1 MRGWVPAVMSR
12 SFPGTWV
19 RTRRRIV
26 TAARVAG
33 ALSAITFLM
42 GAVLLVAIRIWWA
55 AAPGDDQRSRGVN
68 ALWAAHTWVGD
79 DHTESEYE
87 EFARLLVRNEI
98 SDVFVH
104 AGPLEGDGSVPAGRI
119 EQAGALIGAMD
130 RYAPGVRVQAYLG
143 QIEDRGGGPL
153 DLDDATVRDRI
164 VATAES
170 FLDLG
175 FDGIHYDIEPIFPGD
190 QSFFDLLDRTH
201 ALTAARGAV
210 LSVALEQLE
219 AAPMVRPVVAA
230 LRPGYHNPTE
240 AFLREVAQRV
250 DQVAIMTYDSGMPTD
265 WLFGAYVAWQTE
277 RVVEAI
283 GDEAIVFMGVPT
295 YGDGSPWWF
304 HPWAENVGSGISGV
318 RKGLARLGDD
328 RTENVGIAMFAE
340 WTTSEDE
347 WDAYRSN
354 WVGD

>member
-1 MRGWVPAVMSR
+1 MSR
-12 SFPGTWV
+12 SFSGTLAQ
-19 RTRRRIV
+19 TRRRIV

-33 ALSAITFLM
+33 ALGAIIFLM
-42 GAVLLVAIRIWWA
+42 AAVLLIVIWIWWA

-79 DHTESEYE
+79 DHSESEYQ
-87 EFARLLVRNEI
+87 EFARLLVRNEM

-104 AGPLEGDGSVPAGRI
+104 AGPLKGDGSVPAERI
-119 EQAGALIGAMD
+119 EHAGAFIDAMD
-130 RYAPGVRVQAYLG
+130 RYAPEVRVQAYLG

-153 DLDDATVRDRI
+153 NLDDAAVRDRI

-190 QSFFDLLDRTH
+190 QSFFDLLARTR
-201 ALTAARGAV
+201 ALTAPRGAV

-219 AAPMVRPVVAA
+219 AVPMARPVVAT

-283 GDEAIVFMGVPT
+283 GDEVIVFMGVPT

-304 HPWAENVGSGISGV
+304 HPWAENIDSGISGV

-328 RTENVGIAMFAE
+328 RTENVGIAVFAE

-354 WVGD
+354 WVRD